1 MARSEKPAGPLGR
14 HYRLM
19 WDINH
24 NFESSFHPPMA
35 PETVAMAQFAEFE
48 GRAVDAYVAGIGPD
62 AGYVTAFKSQKT
74 RMEYLVDRYER
85 GAALGDL
92 RYFNHAENLKQSWQ
106 AGVDPLA
113 IHVEE
118 ARRIGVDPGSGSA

>member
-1 MARSEKPAGPLGR
+1 MTMARSDKPAGPLGR

-35 PETVAMAQFAEFE
+35 PETVAMAQFGEFE

-62 AGYVTAFKSQKT
+62 AGYVTAFKSKKT
-74 RMEYLVDRYER
+74 QMEFLVDRYER

-92 RYFNHAENLKQSWQ
+92 RYFNHARESEAVV
-106 AGVDPLA
+106 AGG
-113 IHVEE
+113 HRS
-118 ARRIGVDPGSGSA
+118 ARHPRRGGPAHRG